1 MHWKSSDCNKKY
13 FRVMGRDLFD
23 WVLFGLLNVKLNSH
37 GFVMSQAVHNFFS
50 KIVEK

>member
-1 MHWKSSDCNKKY
+1 
-13 FRVMGRDLFD
+13 MGRDLFN

-37 GFVMSQAVHNFFS
+37 GLAMSQAVHNFFS